1 MASGGRFWMAD
12 KVDGPLKIKF
22 ETIFNIVAGAAD
34 LLDNAAWAFSPQAD
48 DIIMPF
54 CLGLLHMAFCRS
66 VTGFTL
72 HAITARFRVAPLG
85 TRSGNK
91 AIEPVGLG
99 GVISFQGGMQG

>member
-1 MASGGRFWMAD
+1 MAD

-22 ETIFNIVAGAAD
+22 GTIFNIVAGSAD
-34 LLDNAAWAFSPQAD
+34 LLDNAVWAFSPQPD
-48 DIIMPF
+48 DIVVPF
-54 CLGLLHMAFCRS
+54 GIGLLHMALRRS

-72 HAITARFRVAPLG
+72 YAIMARFRVASIR

-91 AIEPVGLG
+91 AIEPVGLC